1 MASLSPQF
9 VPHGSPTSEST
20 NSVAKSDV
28 LWTRNYVQVLAVQA
42 LFGLSFSAF
51 LMLPKFLHLE
61 LHASATKIGWVTAG
75 ALIVGALAAP
85 FAGPISARVSPR
97 MLLLGGVLG
106 SALAAILYLFVSHM
120 GPLIY
125 ALRLVQGLTYFVVF
139 NTTATFVADR
149 VPAARLS
156 QAIGYLGLSMLATNA
171 LAPAVTEPLAEKI
184 GWGPAF
190 ALAGFAALLA
200 VPLVLTL
207 KEPAPRLAPRAV
219 STDLDVA
226 APRLLAAYFVSG
238 LIGLGFGTLC
248 TFSQPHALALGA
260 KRVGDFFFG
269 YVGAAV
275 VMRLSLVK
283 LTDRVGP
290 GRVALGALVLYGVVA
305 LCATQLTPSR
315 LLPLGIG
322 LGVAHGLIYPSLTAF
337 TLGDVSSDKRSAVMG
352 WFTGAYHVGYSF
364 AVLGFGPVADSAGF
378 PFVFSVAGI
387 CVLTGVWPLFRAVRP
402 RELTVAAADGAR
414 P

>member
-20 NSVAKSDV
+20 NSIRTDA
-28 LWTRNYVQVLAVQA
+28 LWTREYVQVLAVQA

-51 LMLPKFLHLE
+51 LMLPKFLHVE
-61 LHASATKIGWVTAG
+61 LHASATEIGWVTAG
-75 ALIVGALAAP
+75 ALIVGAFAAP

-97 MLLLGGVLG
+97 TLLLGGVLG
-106 SALAAILYLFVSHM
+106 SALAAILYLFVDSM
-120 GPLIY
+120 GPLLY
-125 ALRLVQGLTYFVVF
+125 ALRVVQGLTYFVVF

-149 VPAARLS
+149 IPTARLS

-171 LAPAVTEPLAEKI
+171 LAPAVIEPLADKI

-190 ALAGFAALLA
+190 ASAGVVALLA
-200 VPLVLTL
+200 VPLVRSL
-207 KEPAPRLAPRAV
+207 KEPTSAAPQRTEA
-219 STDLDVA
+219 SNLDVA

-238 LIGLGFGTLC
+238 LVGLGLGTLF
-248 TFSQPHALALGA
+248 TFTQPFALALGA
-260 KRVGDFFFG
+260 KRVGEFFFG
-269 YVGAAV
+269 HVGAAV

-290 GRVALGALVLYGVVA
+290 GRVALGALVLYGLVT
-305 LCATQLTPSR
+305 LSATQLTPSM

-322 LGVAHGLIYPSLTAF
+322 LGTAHGLIYPSLTAF
-337 TLGDVSSDKRSAVMG
+337 TLGDVSSNKRSAVMG
-352 WFTGAYHVGYSF
+352 WFTGAYHVGYSL
-364 AVLGFGPVADSAGF
+364 AVLGFGPLADAAGF
-378 PFVFSVAGI
+378 PLVFCLAGVF
-387 CVLTGVWPLFRAVRP
+387 VLTGVWPLFRAVRP
-402 RELTVAAADGAR
+402 RELAVVAADGAR